1 MNKHFKPL
9 VLFATLFLASPLALG
24 AATTSSHQEIE
35 PDEVLY
41 DDPSVVAFDQMKPVA
56 SAETPDVKS
65 VVLHYHNDDGA
76 CGKDTTSTGSA
87 GGRAFYIWS
96 TGVPGKE
103 YMPDTVSPS
112 GQDMNLSLDFTSE
125 KFSAFYGKS
134 KMMLIIK
141 YRASPTDENWS
152 GQSSDTEI
160 VYANYGVDSAGKL
173 ELWTMPGS
181 GSDLAIF
188 LTEAAT
194 KVCGVTAAKFTD
206 WKTIACTNTA
216 ESVTYDLYAFDAT
229 YWKVDATSRS
239 SIEKWYLIAHGE
251 GSGASFNITLPH
263 SAHINIVYSLVS
275 LDSKST
281 TGLTKTA
288 TVSFDPLYDDE
299 RFETFYTYDGND
311 LGVKYTSSQSSF
323 KVWAPT
329 AGLVTLRVYTNGT
342 PSELGG
348 NDSFK
353 AYNMA
358 YTGHGVWSL
367 TVTGMLLSYYYT
379 YLVSNSAGTNEIVDP
394 YATACGVNGRRGMIY
409 DKSYSNPE
417 GWNDLP
423 LVWDGVP
430 GYDIKTPQELSIY
443 EVHVQD
449 FTGDSSWNGAEKKGT
464 YKAFVEP
471 GTRLASD
478 ANVTTGYD
486 HLNELGVNAIQL
498 MPVFDHDN
506 DETKANSYNWGY
518 NPLNYNC
525 VEGVYSSDPYN
536 GMVRIKEYKN
546 LVLQMS
552 KTAAHTRVI
561 MDVVYNHVSSASAS
575 NLSKLMPKYFFRYTY
590 TGEYANGS
598 GCNNEIRSEAT
609 MMRKFIVDS
618 VSMWATEYKVK
629 GFRFDLMGL
638 IDTITMAKV
647 KEALYAIDPDIYV
660 YGEGWSAG
668 GYHGKEGTKGAD
680 SGNVYGS
687 LFASTTSPG
696 AVGCFNDAGR
706 NALRGD
712 NEPGYGYMQQG
723 PADASAQNAT
733 TLAEMLWGI
742 HSGCG
747 ANPTQT
753 VNYASCHDNW
763 TLFDQF
769 YATLGDGTNAPSLS
783 TVCDA
788 SLAATSMIMV
798 SNAASFI
805 LGGEELFRT
814 KTIDPSLLSEVA
826 PSTYEEVYGK
836 KISHNS
842 YNAPLAVNAFKW
854 GNKKSIDGTDTSAY
868 CAKFAEVIK
877 LHATMDKYPYV
888 DGNFP
893 YTTTSAGNPVSNIYW
908 AGHSGSSLYN
918 GGCGF
923 QLDEYFIFLGGR
935 NFSYISF
942 GDMNKCGDPLF
953 ASGTWAYDGI
963 NKTVNLGRADTNV
976 GGAFAIFRR
985 GA

>member
-1 MNKHFKPL
+1 MRKHFKPL
-9 VLFATLFLASPLALG
+9 ILLATLFLASSLATG
-24 AATTSSHQEIE
+24 AKPKPSQPVDE
-35 PDEVLY
+35 PDEVIY
-41 DDPSVVAFDQMKPVA
+41 DDPSVVALDEMKPA
-56 SAETPDVKS
+56 AQNEIPNVKS

-87 GGRAFYIWS
+87 GGRAFYIWT
-96 TGVPGKE
+96 TGVPGEE
-103 YMPDTVSPS
+103 YMPDTVTPN
-112 GQDMNLSLDFTSE
+112 GQDMNITLDFTSE
-125 KFSAFYGKS
+125 KFSAFYGKT
-134 KMMLIIK
+134 KLMLIIK

-160 VYANYGVDSAGKL
+160 SYGDYAVDGAGKL

-188 LTEAAT
+188 LSEAAT
-194 KVCGVTAAKFTD
+194 KVCGVTAAKFTN
-206 WKTIACTNTA
+206 WKTIACASTA
-216 ESVTYDLYAFDAT
+216 ASVTYDLYAFDAT

-239 SIEKWYLIAHGE
+239 SIQKWYLIAHGE
-251 GSGASFNITLPH
+251 GSGASFTIALPH
-263 SAHINIVYSLVS
+263 SAHINIVYSLIS
-275 LDSKST
+275 LDNDST

-299 RFETFYTYDGND
+299 RFETHYTYDGGD
-311 LGVKYTSSQSSF
+311 LGVTYSPTQSSF

-329 AGLVTLRVYTNGT
+329 AGLVALRVYTNGT

-348 NDSFK
+348 SDSCK
-353 AYNMA
+353 TYNMA
-358 YTGHGVWSL
+358 YTGHGIWSL

-379 YLVSNSAGTNEIVDP
+379 YLVSNSAGTNEVVDP

-409 DKSYSNPE
+409 DKSYTNPT

-449 FTGDSSWNGAEKKGT
+449 FTGDASWNGTEKKGT

-478 ANVTTGYD
+478 ATVTTGYD

-498 MPVFDHDN
+498 LPVFDHDN
-506 DETKANSYNWGY
+506 DETVSTSYNWGY

-536 GMVRIKEYKN
+536 GSVRVKEYKN

-575 NLSKLMPKYFFRYTY
+575 NLSKLMPKYFFRYTP

-618 VSMWATEYKVK
+618 VVMWATEYKVK

-638 IDTITMAKV
+638 IDTDTMTEV

-680 SGNVYGS
+680 SANVYSS
-687 LFASTTSPG
+687 LFASQSSPG

-712 NEPGYGYMQQG
+712 NSPGYGYMQQG
-723 PADASAQNAT
+723 PNDASAQNAAI
-733 TLAEMLWGI
+733 LADTLWGI
-742 HSGCG
+742 HTGCG
-747 ANPTQT
+747 GNPNQT
-753 VNYASCHDNW
+753 INYASCHDNW
-763 TLFDQF
+763 TLFDQL
-769 YATLGDGTNAPSLS
+769 YATLGDGTNAPNLNV
-783 TVCDA
+783 VCDA
-788 SLAATSMIMV
+788 SLAATAMIMV
-798 SNAASFI
+798 SNAAAFM
-805 LGGEELFRT
+805 LGGEELFRS

-826 PSTYEEVYGK
+826 PSTYKDVYGK
-836 KISHNS
+836 KVSHNS
-842 YNAPLAVNAFKW
+842 YNAPLEVNTFKW
-854 GNKKSIDGTDTSAY
+854 GNKKAIGETDTSAY
-868 CAKFAEVIK
+868 VTKFADVIK
-877 LHATMDKYPYV
+877 LHATMEKFPYIES
-888 DGNFP
+888 NFP
-893 YTTTSAGNPVSNIYW
+893 YATTSAGNPISNTYW
-908 AGHSGSSLYN
+908 AGHSGSSLYY

-942 GDMNKCGDPLF
+942 GDMGKCGSPLF
-953 ASGTWAYDGI
+953 SSGTTGYDEV
-963 NKTVNLGRADTNV
+963 NQTVNLGRADTNV
-976 GGAFAIFRR
+976 GGGFTIYRR